1 MPEGRG
7 AGAPSTDMVRLR
19 PSFAS
24 YVTLCVVAVH
34 IVLLPALFFGMG
46 YVIRKSHEDLFVEHA
61 RTFARVLAEEFE
73 VSVALESRQRTED
86 LLDLAVLHGEARYA
100 ELFDRGVGTRSRLG
114 SPDIVVPRHSDLG
127 FGQGWDVIYSILL
140 P

>member
-1 MPEGRG
+1 MWLRTPESRFCGYYG
-7 AGAPSTDMVRLR
+7 TTDMVRLR

-34 IVLLPALFFGMG
+34 VVLLPALFFGMG

-73 VSVALESRQRTED
+73 AAVALDSGGRTEAP
-86 LLDLAVLHGEARYA
+86 LHLAIIHGESRYA
-100 ELFDRGVGTRSRLG
+100 ELVDHNRSIR
-114 SPDIVVPRHSDLG
+114 SK
-127 FGQGWDVIYSILL
+127 
-140 P
+140 